1 MLLKTSLY
9 IYQFFLTFEYKK
21 IIYGKYIEIGYNAF
35 DSKTYPILTD
45 EIDKDLKVEI
55 KNMQENML
63 YFILINLF
71 FIVNMPIRIIGSYIF
86 HIHKEKFLRFDI
98 EDFVKLLFSMVCFID
113 VCFLFYL
120 DQVKEPARTIVSNY
134 IDFISI
140 LMTWFILIF
149 TLNTTNSLGQLIKA
163 LQFSGYKVMFYTVI
177 LIPPF
182 MFFVILGY
190 ILLDDLKAG
199 LFKTP
204 ADSLWFLIEATFA
217 QFSFLDY
224 EGDHPILGPLFL
236 LCFLVTIV
244 ILLLNVLIGVLTQT
258 FEGAKRKGL
267 VLFYQNLI
275 GSVRKMEYD
284 SEVKLCFP

>member
-1 MLLKTSLY
+1 MY

-21 IIYGKYIEIGYNAF
+21 IIYGKHIDIGYDAYH
-35 DSKTYPILTD
+35 SKTYLVLTD
-45 EIDKDLKVEI
+45 EINSELKVEI
-55 KNMQENML
+55 HSLQENMFF
-63 YFILINLF
+63 FILINLF
-71 FIVNMPIRIIGSYIF
+71 FIINMPIRIIGSYIF

-98 EDFVKLLFSMVCFID
+98 EDFVKLLFSFVCFID

-120 DQVKEPARTIVSNY
+120 DQVNEPARTVVSNY

-140 LMTWFILIF
+140 LMTCFILIF

-177 LIPPF
+177 LIPPYL
-182 MFFVILGY
+182 FFIILGY

-204 ADSLWFLIEATFA
+204 ADSLWFLIESTFA

-224 EGDHPILGPLFL
+224 EGDHPIVGPLFL
-236 LCFLVTIV
+236 LCFLIVIV

-284 SEVKLCFP
+284 SEVNLLLP